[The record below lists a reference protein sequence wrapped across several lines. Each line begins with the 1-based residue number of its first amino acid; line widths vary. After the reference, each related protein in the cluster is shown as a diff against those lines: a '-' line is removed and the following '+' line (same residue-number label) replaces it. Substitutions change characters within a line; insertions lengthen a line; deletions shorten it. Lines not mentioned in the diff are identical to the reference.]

1 MQALLTLELP
11 PPPRKK
17 IQKQKQA
24 MDVENGR
31 VGLSRVAP
39 PSHRQE
45 KSARKECQLK
55 KYTNISLNIYPF
67 DS

>member
-1 MQALLTLELP
+1 MFGNDMQALLTPELP
-11 PPPRKK
+11 PPCHPPKK
-17 IQKQKQA
+17 TGYG
-24 MDVENGR
+24 VEHGR

-55 KYTNISLNIYPF
+55 KYIYLF
-67 DS
+67 QS